1 MSAAGTKA
9 PIVSSTPRV
18 LALLLSVIFSSFAA
32 LFAKYALESF
42 SPFTMTAL
50 RVWIASLVL
59 LPVAVRIVPGCLRWS
74 NFVSALPMSLCYTG
88 NITLFALGIGF
99 TTALTSQLLYLL
111 VPVLVL
117 IGARLFFR
125 EALTSSKV
133 IGTLLGIAGVSFV
146 LLGSLQGNL
155 ANSLGTPMGN
165 ILILLAAFSW
175 SAFSLLAQRQSR
187 SYHPLELSCYA
198 LLTSSVIL
206 PLLVLPDVI
215 RHQAL
220 HASISWIAIIGA
232 LGMALVVS
240 AGRDLCFQWGVQ
252 GSSAFIAS
260 TMGFVGPFLTVAY
273 AIPLLG
279 EHLSASL
286 ILSGALIFSGLF
298 FAVILPARQQH
309 RARLLTE
316 QATPALA
323 MPDASRGEAS
333 SGMSDSDNQTTS
345 EDIERSSDDA

>member
-1 MSAAGTKA
+1 MSAESAKA

-18 LALLLSVIFSSFAA
+18 LALLLSVTFSSFAA
-32 LFAKYALESF
+32 LFAKYALVGF

-50 RVWIASLVL
+50 RVWIAALVL
-59 LPVAVRIVPGCLRWS
+59 LPAAVRIVPGGLRWS
-74 NFVSALPMSLCYTG
+74 SFVRALPMSLCYTG

-117 IGARLFFR
+117 IGARIFFR
-125 EALTSSKV
+125 EALTSGKV
-133 IGTLLGIAGVSFV
+133 IGTLLGIAGVVFV
-146 LLGSLQGNL
+146 LLGSLQGSL

-187 SYHPLELSCYA
+187 TYHPLELSCYA

-206 PLLVLPDVI
+206 PLLVLPDI
-215 RHQAL
+215 LRHQAL
-220 HASISWIAIIGA
+220 HAPLGWLAIVGA

-240 AGRDLCFQWGVQ
+240 AGRDFSFQWGVQ

-260 TMGFVGPFLTVAY
+260 TMGFVGPFLTIAY

-286 ILSGALIFSGLF
+286 LLSGVLIFAGLF
-298 FAVILPARQQH
+298 FAVILPARQQQ
-309 RARLLTE
+309 RARLLAE
-316 QATPALA
+316 QVQPALSP
-323 MPDASRGEAS
+323 PDAS
-333 SGMSDSDNQTTS
+333 DSQAPPGAFDADNKTVLDDT
-345 EDIERSSDDA
+345 ERSGDDA

>member
-1 MSAAGTKA
+1 MSAASTKV
-9 PIVSSTPRV
+9 PTVSSTPRV
-18 LALLLSVIFSSFAA
+18 LALLLSVVFSSFAA

-50 RVWIASLVL
+50 RVWIATLVL
-59 LPVAVRIVPGCLRWS
+59 LPVAVRIVPGGLRWS
-74 NFVSALPMSLCYTG
+74 SFVRALPMSVCYTG

-125 EALTSSKV
+125 EALTPAKV
-133 IGTLLGIAGVSFV
+133 IGTLLGIAGVLFV
-146 LLGSLQGNL
+146 LLGSLQGQL
-155 ANSLGTPMGN
+155 VNSLGTPQGN

-220 HASISWIAIIGA
+220 HASISWLAIVGA

-240 AGRDLCFQWGVQ
+240 AGRDLSFQWGVQ

-260 TMGFVGPFLTVAY
+260 TMGFIGPFLTVAY

-286 ILSGALIFSGLF
+286 LLSGVLIFSGLF
-298 FAVILPARQQH
+298 FAVILPARQQQ
-309 RARLLTE
+309 RARIRAE
-316 QATPALA
+316 QAALDLSTP
-323 MPDASRGEAS
+323 DTSASE
-333 SGMSDSDNQTTS
+333 TS
-345 EDIERSSDDA
+345 PGAPQPGNDTV

>member
-1 MSAAGTKA
+1 MSAAGPK
-9 PIVSSTPRV
+9 PLVVSSTPRV

-32 LFAKYALESF
+32 LFAKYALETF

-59 LPVAVRIVPGCLRWS
+59 LPVAVRIVPGGLRWS
-74 NFVSALPMSLCYTG
+74 SFVRALPMSLCYTG

-125 EALTSSKV
+125 EAFTPGKV
-133 IGTLLGIAGVSFV
+133 IGTLLGIAGVVFV
-146 LLGSLQGNL
+146 LLGSLRGNL

-187 SYHPLELSCYA
+187 SYHSLELSCYA
-198 LLTSSVIL
+198 LLTASVIL
-206 PLLVLPDVI
+206 PLLVLPEVLSHHALQGSI
-215 RHQAL
+215 RWL
-220 HASISWIAIIGA
+220 AILGA
-232 LGMALVVS
+232 LGMALMVS
-240 AGRDLCFQWGVQ
+240 AGRDLSFQWGVQ

-260 TMGFVGPFLTVAY
+260 TMGFISPFLTVAY

-309 RARLLTE
+309 RARLLS
-316 QATPALA
+316 QQDAPARST
-323 MPDASRGEAS
+323 PDASTSEAS
-333 SGMSDSDNQTTS
+333 PDALAATTTMVP
-345 EDIERSSDDA
+345 EDEERSSDDA